1 MPRLAIINTPEAERR
16 CEVFVIG
23 CGPAGSTIS
32 TMLAQKGRDVAVVEK
47 DRHPRFHIGESLLPQ
62 NMPILQELGV
72 WEELNEIGIRKDA
85 AEFESHAQGKTVA
98 FEFSQAFDKRWPH
111 AFQVRRSEFDH
122 MLLRNAA
129 EKGARIYEGARVTT
143 VEFGNLE
150 RHEDTVVTLKLED
163 GSVQT
168 WRTKFLVDASGRDT
182 FLSDRFG
189 IKQKNKTHASAAIFG
204 HFRNA
209 RRNEGSAEGNITIVW
224 FAHGWFWFI
233 PLKDGTTSVGAVCWP
248 AYMKSR
254 STDPTTF
261 LMQTIALAPEI
272 AGRLK
277 DAELTAPVTATGNYS
292 YYSSRMAGHGYLMVG
307 DAWAF
312 IDPVFSSGVFLA
324 MNSAKLGAGVVD
336 AVLKDP
342 ASAPAQYRQFD
353 RTVRR
358 GVSTFSW
365 LIYRMTSPVIRK
377 LFMAPRNVF
386 GVQSAVVS
394 LLAGDVFRDGPVRPR
409 LYLFRVIYYLNFLA
423 DLPTAFR
430 AWRKRQRDIQVPGEG
445 I

>member
-1 MPRLAIINTPEAERR
+1 MPRLEINDVTEPNRR

-32 TMLAQKGRDVAVVEK
+32 AMLAQKGRDVAVVDKE
-47 DRHPRFHIGESLLPQ
+47 RHPRFHIGESLLPL
-62 NMPILQELGV
+62 NMPILQQLGV
-72 WEELNEIGIRKDA
+72 WQELNQIGIRKDA
-85 AEFESHAQGKTVA
+85 AEFESHAHSKTVC
-98 FEFSQAFDKRWPH
+98 FEFSEAFDKRWPH

-122 MLLRNAA
+122 MLLENSAD
-129 EKGARIYEGARVTT
+129 KGARIYEGARVTS
-143 VEFGNLE
+143 VEFGNLA
-150 RHEDTVVTLKLED
+150 RNEDSIVSLKLED
-163 GSVQT
+163 GTAQT

-182 FLSDRFG
+182 FLSNRFG
-189 IKQKNKTHASAAIFG
+189 IKRKNKKHASAAIFG

-209 RRNEGSAEGNITIVW
+209 RRNVGRAEGNITIVW

-254 STDPTTF
+254 ATDPTTF
-261 LMQTIALAPEI
+261 FMQTIALAPEI
-272 AGRLK
+272 AMRLT

-292 YYSSRMAGHGYLMVG
+292 YDSERMSGDGYLMVG

-312 IDPVFSSGVFLA
+312 IDPVFSSGVYLA
-324 MNSAKLGAGVVD
+324 MNSAKLGADVVD
-336 AVLKDP
+336 AVLREP
-342 ASAPAQYRQFD
+342 ARAPVLYRQFE

-394 LLAGDVFRDGPVRPR
+394 LLAGDVFRVGPVRPR
-409 LYLFRVIYYLNFLA
+409 LYLFRVVYYLNFVA
-423 DLPTAFR
+423 HLPTSLR
-430 AWRKRQRDIQVPGEG
+430 AWRKRQRDIKVPGESA
-445 I
+445 